1 MKKEKEIMEN
11 LVEKTKA
18 RLESENVLLTSEII
32 EKTIVAFSIA
42 SAEILTDSGIDV
54 EYMAETIKNKMHGQR
69 EEKKWKKT

>member
-69 EEKKWKKT
+69 EEK

>member
-1 MKKEKEIMEN
+1 MEKEKEIMEN

-54 EYMAETIKNKMHGQR
+54 EYMAETIKNKMLGQG
-69 EEKKWKKT
+69 EEK

>member
-1 MKKEKEIMEN
+1 MEKEKEIMEN

-54 EYMAETIKNKMHGQR
+54 EYMAETIKNKMLGQG
-69 EEKKWKKT
+69 E